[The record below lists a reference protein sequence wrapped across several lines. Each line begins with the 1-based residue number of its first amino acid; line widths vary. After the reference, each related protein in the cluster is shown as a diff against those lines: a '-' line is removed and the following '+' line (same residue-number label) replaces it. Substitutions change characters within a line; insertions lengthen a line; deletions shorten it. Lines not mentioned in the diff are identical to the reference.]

1 MKRGSKILVKISF
14 ILISF
19 LLIDGGKV
27 FILIGD
33 NIHFVI
39 EHEHNADLE
48 IPGHENSGKIA
59 DGEKWMN
66 APKNE
71 LISLNNS
78 FIHISYIRDLNP
90 RDFST
95 SIWQPPK
102 FI

>member
-1 MKRGSKILVKISF
+1 MKRGCKFLVQISF
-14 ILISF
+14 ILIAF
-19 LLIDGGKV
+19 LLIDGGKA
-27 FILIGD
+27 FLLLGD

-39 EHEHNADLE
+39 DHKHNADLE

-71 LISLNNS
+71 PINLNNN
-78 FIHISYIRDLNP
+78 FTHISYIRDLTP